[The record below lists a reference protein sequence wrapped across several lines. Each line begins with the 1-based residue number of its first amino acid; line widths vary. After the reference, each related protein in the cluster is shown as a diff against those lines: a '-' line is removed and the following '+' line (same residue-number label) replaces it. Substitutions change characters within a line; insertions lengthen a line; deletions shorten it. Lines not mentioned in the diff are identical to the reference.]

1 MSTKTLPA
9 TDVIGLSSDV
19 KRAAVF
25 PFPDIFC
32 RKTRYAGHSMETALR
47 LLALITVLHE
57 AASIMVENCRAHV
70 TECRVS
76 RKSSTAITLSE
87 CLNIS
92 HQHATNNSGL
102 ITFPDLTLLVDTT
115 DVVATCTG
123 LTRTL
128 SSSESFSSRFRCR
141 RLTRG
146 DWHAGVKATS
156 RDTRLHHTDFNRQSV
171 IHFVVRFNWKCE
183 KIRANARAVGN
194 MRTTGNANAA
204 LSMNARVVVCQTHD
218 STTMQSR
225 WRCSTRCALSCS
237 RRPRSECLFFRVQ
250 CLIAKSLHGRPCYQH
265 CNTNPK
271 SPSAS
276 GVLDGVQQKKTVNQA
291 VGFCSYTNIKA
302 NAIRGETYDKIDRV
316 GLALGV
322 SSALF
327 AKTTRLFD
335 CTQGRKNESVS
346 MASSL
351 AFQTPVDEQHAVK
364 TDVFAI
370 NMSTSLTIHFCVSP
384 FLSLALARALFCPSS
399 LSTLSLIRFCHLR
412 RPVHQ

>member
-1 MSTKTLPA
+1 MLKHLTP
-9 TDVIGLSSDV
+9 
-19 KRAAVF
+19 
-25 PFPDIFC
+25 
-32 RKTRYAGHSMETALR
+32 TRDEQLWFD
-47 LLALITVLHE
+47 
-57 AASIMVENCRAHV
+57 HV
-70 TECRVS
+70 PRF
-76 RKSSTAITLSE
+76 A
-87 CLNIS
+87 
-92 HQHATNNSGL
+92 
-102 ITFPDLTLLVDTT
+102 LLVDTT

-156 RDTRLHHTDFNRQSV
+156 IDTHLHHADFNRQSV

-183 KIRANARAVGN
+183 KIRANARAVGS

-225 WRCSTRCALSCS
+225 WRCSTSCALSCP

-250 CLIAKSLHGRPCYQH
+250 CLTAKSRHGRPCYQH

-346 MASSL
+346 IASSL
-351 AFQTPVDEQHAVK
+351 AFQTPADEQHAVK

-370 NMSTSLTIHFCVSP
+370 NMLISFTIHFCVSP
-384 FLSLALARALFCPSS
+384 FLSLALACALYCRSSLQLIPSSVFGLFDSSSSTILLSLFCLFCFCLIETTSSSTYLDSSEVFSQRPELSPSLTS
-399 LSTLSLIRFCHLR
+399 HVESPS
-412 RPVHQ
+412 